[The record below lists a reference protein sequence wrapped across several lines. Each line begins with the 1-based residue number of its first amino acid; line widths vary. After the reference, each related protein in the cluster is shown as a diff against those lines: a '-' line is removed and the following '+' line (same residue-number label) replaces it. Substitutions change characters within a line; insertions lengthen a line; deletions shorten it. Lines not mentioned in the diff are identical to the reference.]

1 MIDPSSSEEEGE
13 EDPIVNVSTKSRLAV
28 PPKSTGGITVASGTS
43 SPAVGSNIPVSGSNG
58 DFDGN
63 HRPSNAIAVVNR
75 TDVGNVGVGGAMVI
89 GPSKNDQVHGNR
101 AEGGNLEVPNNGI
114 PSQFVSS
121 FGECKSSYKQHI
133 SGKNRIII
141 QQLSSSG
148 HLQRQQATLSPY
160 HSHHH
165 QQKQI
170 NNPHK
175 KFTIEEP
182 YLHTSFSDQKSFAAR
197 GVTDVSYITGNMTQS
212 QYSNSITPV
221 WSSVDAQF
229 QEVIQSN
236 NHLLLS
242 SSSGVSQETLNQ
254 SIGSSR
260 ANSLPRPV
268 SPSPS
273 VNSDKPETGDP
284 HDKHE
289 REEEERKRRIQLYV
303 FISRCISYP
312 FNAKQPT
319 DMTKRQPKITKQQLE
334 IITQRFQS
342 FLKGETQIMADEAF
356 QNAVQSYHDVFL
368 KSERVLKMVQSGAS
382 SQHDF
387 REVFRNNIEK
397 RVRSLPEIDGL
408 SKETVLTSW
417 MAKFDIILKGSG
429 EEDSKRP
436 SRMQQSLNSELI
448 LSKEQLYDMFQQI
461 LSVKKF
467 EHQILFNALM
477 LDSADEQAAAIRR
490 ELDGRMQRVGE
501 MEKNRKLMP
510 KFVLKEMESLYIEE
524 LKSSIN
530 LLMANLES
538 LPVSKGNMDSKYGLQ
553 KLKRYNHST
562 PSFLKLI
569 LRSHGSLSKL
579 EGDSEDGSTQLT
591 KLDVVLT
598 FQLEVIVM
606 EVKGLKSLAPNRIV
620 YCTMEVE
627 NGEKL
632 QTDQAEA
639 SKPMWDTQGDFTTT
653 HPLPVVKVK
662 LYTENPGMLA
672 LEDKELGKV
681 TLRPTPLSSKS
692 PEWHRMII
700 PKNLPDQDIR
710 IKIACRLDKPLNMK
724 HCGHLYAIGKSVW
737 KKWKRRY
744 FVLVQVSQYTF
755 AMCSYKEKKS
765 EPSEMMQLD
774 GYTVDYIEAASANL
788 MFGIDLNGGRYFF
801 NAVREGDSIS
811 FACDDENEC
820 SLWVMAMYRATGQSH
835 KPTPPITQD
844 KNSAMSKIQG
854 DADKA
859 RKHGMEDY
867 ISADP
872 CTYDHAT
879 LFKTLQNLTLEYRLN
894 DPYASLG
901 WFSPGQVFVLDEYC
915 ARYGVRGCYR
925 HLCYLSDLLDRAEK
939 QHMIDPTLIH
949 YSFAFCASHVHGNR
963 PDGVGSITHEEKEKF
978 AEIKERLRQLL
989 EFQITNFRYC
999 FPFGRPEGALKATL
1013 SLLERVL
1020 MKDIV
1025 TPVPP
1030 EEVRQMIKK
1039 SLETAA
1045 LVNYTR
1051 LSNKAKIED
1060 DLRGEIIVPPPK
1072 KLEDLI
1078 HLAELC
1084 VDLLQQ
1090 NEEHYGEAFA
1100 WFSDLLV
1107 EHAEIFWSLFAVDM
1121 DRVLSEQAPDTWDS
1135 FPLFQIL
1142 NDYLRADDNL
1152 RNGRYHQHLR
1162 DTFAPLVVR
1171 YVDLMES
1178 SIAQSIHKGFE
1189 KERWES
1195 KGINA
1200 ALNPAALN
1208 NAAQALNTAALNPS
1222 TLLSGKKDQ
1231 VNFYVP
1237 KLPRQS
1243 VATAAVDDMRNGCAT
1258 SEDLFWK
1265 LDALQSFIR
1274 DLHWPDAEFRQH
1286 LEQRLKMMAV
1296 DMIEQCIQR
1305 TDSSFQSWL
1314 KKNVAFIST
1323 DYIIPSEM
1331 CAMVNVILDAKNQSF
1346 KLTTIDGIDL
1356 YKFHAKIDDQID
1368 KANVAMTQGLSGKLM
1383 SVLESTLSKLARYD
1397 EGSLIGSILSFTN
1410 VSSSGKDLG
1419 QGYVNFL
1426 RNNMDQ
1432 IRGKIGDDLW
1442 TLNFFEQWY
1451 TQQVIMLNNWLSERS
1466 DNALHYAQ
1474 VSSISHIIKKIY
1486 SDFEL
1491 QGVLEDKLNSKA
1503 YQTVSVRMATE
1514 EATCSLTMP
1523 EVAEGDEACDDIRE
1537 ADEEDTGEESN
1548 IPRGLP
1554 KSKVAAAQAAAV
1566 TNVVAGRVGNLL
1578 GKGIGGLSSKLGSGS
1593 WF

>member
-1 MIDPSSSEEEGE
+1 MIDPSSSEEEADD
-13 EDPIVNVSTKSRLAV
+13 DPGLGKGSRSQGGGASHKSSGAAHGGPVLVTTNLEVSAATQ
-28 PPKSTGGITVASGTS
+28 
-43 SPAVGSNIPVSGSNG
+43 NG
-58 DFDGN
+58 DFTPHGSP
-63 HRPSNAIAVVNR
+63 HH
-75 TDVGNVGVGGAMVI
+75 GGGSALE
-89 GPSKNDQVHGNR
+89 S
-101 AEGGNLEVPNNGI
+101 GGSSSVASAPMGSAHHTAGKEFGAHLHSGGDASGSLEVPGGV
-114 PSQFVSS
+114 PS
-121 FGECKSSYKQHI
+121 GM
-133 SGKNRIII
+133 
-141 QQLSSSG
+141 
-148 HLQRQQATLSPY
+148 A
-160 HSHHH
+160 
-165 QQKQI
+165 
-170 NNPHK
+170 
-175 KFTIEEP
+175 
-182 YLHTSFSDQKSFAAR
+182 
-197 GVTDVSYITGNMTQS
+197 
-212 QYSNSITPV
+212 
-221 WSSVDAQF
+221 
-229 QEVIQSN
+229 
-236 NHLLLS
+236 
-242 SSSGVSQETLNQ
+242 QETLSQ
-254 SIGSSR
+254 TIGSSK
-260 ANSLPRPV
+260 ANSLPRPL

-273 VNSDKPETGDP
+273 VVSEKNDGDAQE
-284 HDKHE
+284 KHE

-303 FISRCISYP
+303 FVSRCISYP

-319 DMTKRQPKITKQQLE
+319 DMTKRQTKIAKHQLE
-334 IITQRFQS
+334 SITARFQA

-368 KSERVLKMVQSGAS
+368 KSDRVQKMVQSGAC

-417 MAKFDIILKGSG
+417 MAKFDIILKGTG
-429 EEDSKRP
+429 EEDTKRP

-490 ELDGRMQRVGE
+490 ELDGRLQRVSE
-501 MEKNRKLMP
+501 MERNRKLMP
-510 KFVLKEMESLYIEE
+510 KFVLKEMESLYIDE

-538 LPVSKGNMDSKYGLQ
+538 LPVSKGSMDSKYGLQ
-553 KLKRYNHST
+553 KFKRYNHST
-562 PSFLKLI
+562 PSFFKMI

-579 EGDSEDGSTQLT
+579 EGDSADSDAQLS

-653 HPLPVVKVK
+653 HPLPVVKIK

-672 LEDKELGKV
+672 LEDKELGKFIIK
-681 TLRPTPLSSKS
+681 PTPLSSKS
-692 PEWHRMII
+692 PEWHRMTV
-700 PKNLPDQDIR
+700 PKNLPDQDLR
-710 IKIACRLDKPLNMK
+710 IKIACRMERPLNMK
-724 HCGHLYAIGKSVW
+724 HCGYLFAIGKTVW
-737 KKWKRRY
+737 KKWKKRY

-774 GYTVDYIEAASANL
+774 GYTVDYIEGASANL

-801 NAVREGDSIS
+801 NAVREGDSIAY
-811 FACDDENEC
+811 ACDDENEC

-835 KPTPPITQD
+835 KPTPPVTQD
-844 KNSAMSKIQG
+844 KNSAISKIQG

-859 RKHGMEDY
+859 RKHGMEDF

-872 CTYDHAT
+872 CTFDHAT
-879 LFKTLQNLTLEYRLN
+879 LFKILQNLTLEYRLN

-939 QHMIDPTLIH
+939 QFMIDPTLIH

-978 AEIKERLRQLL
+978 QQIKERLRVLL
-989 EFQITNFRYC
+989 EYQITNFRFC

-1051 LSNKAKIED
+1051 LSSEAKIEE
-1060 DLRGEIIVPPPK
+1060 DLRGEMIVSPAK
-1072 KLEDLI
+1072 KLEDLT

-1090 NEEHYGEAFA
+1090 NEEHYAELRKNEPDQKDAAAVAASGNAADGNDPANPNNNAAAANQAAGNSSGGASGSGQVATAQGAQPPPFRYCMPTHAVYTAPVPTAFA

-1121 DRVLSEQAPDTWDS
+1121 DRVLSELPQDTWDS

-1142 NDYLRADDNL
+1142 NDYLRTDDNL
-1152 RNGRYHQHLR
+1152 KNGRFHQHLR

-1195 KGINA
+1195 KG
-1200 ALNPAALN
+1200 
-1208 NAAQALNTAALNPS
+1208 
-1222 TLLSGKKDQ
+1222 LSLVKKEKDI
-1231 VNFYVP
+1231 VFYIP
-1237 KLPRQS
+1237 KLRNAEEEPTS
-1243 VATAAVDDMRNGCAT
+1243 NGCAT

-1286 LEQRLKMMAV
+1286 LEQRLKLMAC
-1296 DMIEQCIQR
+1296 DMVEQCLQR
-1305 TDSSFQSWL
+1305 SDAAFQSWL

-1346 KLTTIDGIDL
+1346 KLCTIDGVDL
-1356 YKFHAKIDDQID
+1356 YKYHSKIDDQID
-1368 KANVAMTQGLSGKLM
+1368 KANVAMTQGLIGKLM
-1383 SVLESTLSKLARYD
+1383 SVLDSTLSKLSRYD

-1419 QGYVNFL
+1419 QGYVNFF

-1432 IRGKIGDDLW
+1432 IRGKISDDLW

-1451 TQQVIMLNNWLSERS
+1451 TQQINMLCNWLSERL
-1466 DNALHYAQ
+1466 DHALHYAQ
-1474 VSSISHIIKKIY
+1474 CTSLSHIVKKIY

-1491 QGVLEDKLNSKA
+1491 QGVMEDKLNSKA
-1503 YQTVSVRMATE
+1503 YQTVAQRMATE
-1514 EATCSLTMP
+1514 EATCALTMP
-1523 EVAEGDEACDDIRE
+1523 EGGE
-1537 ADEEDTGEESN
+1537 GEEMLEELDGEEGEPGTGN
-1548 IPRGLP
+1548 QGGAAGGGGGGQKP
-1554 KSKVAAAQAAAV
+1554 KIAAATAALPQIGEDGNVV
-1566 TNVVAGRVGNLL
+1566 TNISNVTNMVAGRVGNIL
-1578 GKGIGGLSSKLGSGS
+1578 GKGIGGLSSKLGGGG

>member
-114 PSQFVSS
+114 P
-121 FGECKSSYKQHI
+121 
-133 SGKNRIII
+133 
-141 QQLSSSG
+141 
-148 HLQRQQATLSPY
+148 
-160 HSHHH
+160 
-165 QQKQI
+165 
-170 NNPHK
+170 
-175 KFTIEEP
+175 
-182 YLHTSFSDQKSFAAR
+182 
-197 GVTDVSYITGNMTQS
+197 
-212 QYSNSITPV
+212 
-221 WSSVDAQF
+221 
-229 QEVIQSN
+229 
-236 NHLLLS
+236 
-242 SSSGVSQETLNQ
+242 SGVSQETLNQ

-1090 NEEHYGEAFA
+1090 NEEHYGELRRHDKVEKIKTRKEDGDVSGEHNISELGSAASHGIIGKTEQAIAAGTSTDGSSFRYCMPTHAVYTSPVPTAFA

-1195 KGINA
+1195 KG
-1200 ALNPAALN
+1200 
-1208 NAAQALNTAALNPS
+1208 
-1222 TLLSGKKDQ
+1222 
-1231 VNFYVP
+1231 
-1237 KLPRQS
+1237 
-1243 VATAAVDDMRNGCAT
+1243 NGCAT

>member
-1 MIDPSSSEEEGE
+1 MIDPSSSEEEGDD
-13 EDPIVNVSTKSRLAV
+13 DPVVVAPKGRTVATASSTSNSKPNVNATTNADTNFSSSKYNGDHLQTSAHKSF
-28 PPKSTGGITVASGTS
+28 GGIAIASGNASELGTGAASGNSKLEHGTHMITS
-43 SPAVGSNIPVSGSNG
+43 GDVS
-58 DFDGN
+58 
-63 HRPSNAIAVVNR
+63 
-75 TDVGNVGVGGAMVI
+75 
-89 GPSKNDQVHGNR
+89 
-101 AEGGNLEVPNNGI
+101 GNLEVPNSAI
-114 PSQFVSS
+114 PS
-121 FGECKSSYKQHI
+121 GI
-133 SGKNRIII
+133 
-141 QQLSSSG
+141 
-148 HLQRQQATLSPY
+148 
-160 HSHHH
+160 
-165 QQKQI
+165 
-170 NNPHK
+170 
-175 KFTIEEP
+175 
-182 YLHTSFSDQKSFAAR
+182 
-197 GVTDVSYITGNMTQS
+197 
-212 QYSNSITPV
+212 
-221 WSSVDAQF
+221 
-229 QEVIQSN
+229 
-236 NHLLLS
+236 
-242 SSSGVSQETLNQ
+242 SQETLNQ
-254 SIGSSR
+254 SVGSSR
-260 ANSLPRPV
+260 ANSLPRPI

-273 VNSDKPETGDP
+273 VVSDKNDGAVHER
-284 HDKHE
+284 HE
-289 REEEERKRRIQLYV
+289 REEEDRKRRIQLYV
-303 FISRCISYP
+303 FVSRCISYP

-319 DMTKRQPKITKQQLE
+319 DMTKRQPKIVKQQLE
-334 IITQRFQS
+334 TITQRFQA

-368 KSERVLKMVQSGAS
+368 KSERVQKMVQSGAC

-417 MAKFDIILKGSG
+417 MAKFDIILKGTG
-429 EEDSKRP
+429 EEDTKRP

-490 ELDGRMQRVGE
+490 ELDGRMQRVSE

-562 PSFLKLI
+562 PSFLKMI

-579 EGDSEDGSTQLT
+579 EGDADEGITQLT

-653 HPLPVVKVK
+653 HPLPIVKVK

-681 TLRPTPLSSKS
+681 TIKPTPLSSKS
-692 PEWHRMII
+692 PEWHRLVV
-700 PKNLPDQDIR
+700 PKNLPDQDLR

-724 HCGHLYAIGKSVW
+724 HCGYLHAIGKSVW
-737 KKWKRRY
+737 KKWKKRY

-801 NAVREGDSIS
+801 NAVREGDSIV

-835 KPTPPITQD
+835 KPTPPVTQD
-844 KNSAMSKIQG
+844 KNSAISKIQG

-872 CTYDHAT
+872 CSFDHAS
-879 LFKTLQNLTLEYRLN
+879 LFKVLQNLTLEYRLN

-925 HLCYLSDLLDRAEK
+925 HLCYLSDLLDLAEK
-939 QHMIDPTLIH
+939 QYMIDPTLIH

-978 AEIKERLRQLL
+978 AEIKERLRILL
-989 EFQITNFRYC
+989 EHQITNFRFC

-1030 EEVRQMIKK
+1030 EEVRMMIKK

-1051 LSNKAKIED
+1051 LSSEARIEE
-1060 DLRGEIIVPPPK
+1060 DLRGEIIVPAAK

-1090 NEEHYGEAFA
+1090 NEEHYAEAFA

-1121 DRVLSEQAPDTWDS
+1121 DRVLTEQPPDTWDS

-1152 RNGRYHQHLR
+1152 RNGRFHQHLR

-1189 KERWES
+1189 KERWDS
-1195 KGINA
+1195 KG
-1200 ALNPAALN
+1200 
-1208 NAAQALNTAALNPS
+1208 
-1222 TLLSGKKDQ
+1222 
-1231 VNFYVP
+1231 
-1237 KLPRQS
+1237 
-1243 VATAAVDDMRNGCAT
+1243 NGCAT

-1286 LEQRLKMMAV
+1286 LEQRLKMMATE
-1296 DMIEQCIQR
+1296 MIEQCIQR

-1368 KANVAMTQGLSGKLM
+1368 KANVAMTQGLISKLM

-1419 QGYVNFL
+1419 QGYVNFF

-1451 TQQVIMLNNWLSERS
+1451 TQQINMLCNWLSERL
-1466 DNALHYAQ
+1466 DHALHYAQ
-1474 VSSISHIIKKIY
+1474 VTSISHITKKIY

-1503 YQTVSVRMATE
+1503 YQTVAQRMATE
-1514 EATCSLTMP
+1514 EATCALTMTDVV
-1523 EVAEGDEACDDIRE
+1523 ECDENVDGLKGEGGDDDVTGDDGVAGA
-1537 ADEEDTGEESN
+1537 S
-1548 IPRGLP
+1548 RGLP
-1554 KSKVAAAQAAAV
+1554 KPKIAAAQAAAV

-1578 GKGIGGLSSKLGSGS
+1578 GKGIGGLSSKLGGGS

>member
-13 EDPIVNVSTKSRLAV
+13 DDSVPNVSSKGRLTNATK
-28 PPKSTGGITVASGTS
+28 GTS
-43 SPAVGSNIPVSGSNG
+43 AVSIIGGSAGSVVESNIPISGSNT
-58 DFDGN
+58 DLIGN
-63 HRPSNAIAVVNR
+63 QRQSNISSICKRN
-75 TDVGNVGVGGAMVI
+75 DVGNIGVTALG
-89 GPSKNDQVHGNR
+89 STSNKNEQICGSR
-101 AEGGNLEVPNNGI
+101 ADTGNLEVPSNGI
-114 PSQFVSS
+114 PS
-121 FGECKSSYKQHI
+121 GI
-133 SGKNRIII
+133 S
-141 QQLSSSG
+141 
-148 HLQRQQATLSPY
+148 H
-160 HSHHH
+160 
-165 QQKQI
+165 
-170 NNPHK
+170 
-175 KFTIEEP
+175 
-182 YLHTSFSDQKSFAAR
+182 
-197 GVTDVSYITGNMTQS
+197 
-212 QYSNSITPV
+212 
-221 WSSVDAQF
+221 
-229 QEVIQSN
+229 
-236 NHLLLS
+236 
-242 SSSGVSQETLNQ
+242 ETLNQ
-254 SIGSSR
+254 SVGSSR
-260 ANSLPRPV
+260 ANSLPRPL

-273 VNSDKPETGDP
+273 LTSEKHETGEP

-319 DMTKRQPKITKQQLE
+319 DMTKRQTKISKQQLE
-334 IITQRFQS
+334 IITQRFQA

-417 MAKFDIILKGSG
+417 MAKFDIILKGTG

-461 LSVKKF
+461 LLVKKF

-510 KFVLKEMESLYIEE
+510 KFVLKEMESLYVEE

-579 EGDSEDGSTQLT
+579 EGDSEDGTTQLT

-681 TLRPTPLSSKS
+681 TLKPTPLSSKS
-692 PEWHRMII
+692 PEWHRMIV

-724 HCGHLYAIGKSVW
+724 HCGYLYAIGKSVW

-788 MFGIDLNGGRYFF
+788 MFGIDLNGGRFFF

-859 RKHGMEDY
+859 RKHGMEDF
-867 ISADP
+867 ISTDP
-872 CTYDHAT
+872 CTFDHAT

-939 QHMIDPTLIH
+939 QYMIDPTLIH

-978 AEIKERLRQLL
+978 SEIKERLRQLL

-1051 LSNKAKIED
+1051 LSNKAKIDE
-1060 DLRGEIIVPPPK
+1060 DLRGDVIVPAPK

-1142 NDYLRADDNL
+1142 NDYLRTDDNL
-1152 RNGRYHQHLR
+1152 RNGRFHQHLR

-1195 KGINA
+1195 KG
-1200 ALNPAALN
+1200 
-1208 NAAQALNTAALNPS
+1208 
-1222 TLLSGKKDQ
+1222 
-1231 VNFYVP
+1231 
-1237 KLPRQS
+1237 
-1243 VATAAVDDMRNGCAT
+1243 NGCAT

-1314 KKNVAFIST
+1314 KKNIAFIST
-1323 DYIIPSEM
+1323 DYILPSEM

-1419 QGYVNFL
+1419 QGYVNFF

-1432 IRGKIGDDLW
+1432 VRGKIGDDLW
-1442 TLNFFEQWY
+1442 TLHFFEQWY
-1451 TQQVIMLNNWLSERS
+1451 SQQINMLCNWLSDRV
-1466 DNALHYAQ
+1466 DHALHYAQ
-1474 VSSISHIIKKIY
+1474 VASISHIIKKIY

-1503 YQTVSVRMATE
+1503 YQAVAQRMATE
-1514 EATCSLTMP
+1514 EATCALTMP
-1523 EVAEGDEACDDIRE
+1523 DACEDEPCDEIREGEEEDNGDES
-1537 ADEEDTGEESN
+1537 TSN

-1554 KSKVAAAQAAAV
+1554 KPKVAAAQAAAV

>member
-1 MIDPSSSEEEGE
+1 MIDPSSSEEEGDD
-13 EDPIVNVSTKSRLAV
+13 DPVVVAPKGRTVATASSTSNSKPNVNATTNADTNFSSSKYNGDHLQTSAHKSF
-28 PPKSTGGITVASGTS
+28 GGIAIASGNASELGTGAASGNSKLEHGTHMITS
-43 SPAVGSNIPVSGSNG
+43 GDVS
-58 DFDGN
+58 
-63 HRPSNAIAVVNR
+63 
-75 TDVGNVGVGGAMVI
+75 
-89 GPSKNDQVHGNR
+89 
-101 AEGGNLEVPNNGI
+101 GNLEVPNSAI
-114 PSQFVSS
+114 PS
-121 FGECKSSYKQHI
+121 GI
-133 SGKNRIII
+133 
-141 QQLSSSG
+141 
-148 HLQRQQATLSPY
+148 
-160 HSHHH
+160 
-165 QQKQI
+165 
-170 NNPHK
+170 
-175 KFTIEEP
+175 
-182 YLHTSFSDQKSFAAR
+182 
-197 GVTDVSYITGNMTQS
+197 
-212 QYSNSITPV
+212 
-221 WSSVDAQF
+221 
-229 QEVIQSN
+229 
-236 NHLLLS
+236 
-242 SSSGVSQETLNQ
+242 SQETLNQ
-254 SIGSSR
+254 SVGSSR
-260 ANSLPRPV
+260 ANSLPRPI

-273 VNSDKPETGDP
+273 VVSDKNDGAVHER
-284 HDKHE
+284 HE
-289 REEEERKRRIQLYV
+289 REEEDRKRRIQLYV
-303 FISRCISYP
+303 FVSRCISYP

-319 DMTKRQPKITKQQLE
+319 DMTKRQPKIVKQQLE
-334 IITQRFQS
+334 TITQRFQA

-368 KSERVLKMVQSGAS
+368 KSERVQKMVQSGAC

-417 MAKFDIILKGSG
+417 MAKFDIILKGTG
-429 EEDSKRP
+429 EEDTKRP

-490 ELDGRMQRVGE
+490 ELDGRMQRVSE

-553 KLKRYNHST
+553 KLKRYNHRYIFLT
-562 PSFLKLI
+562 PSFLRKMI

-579 EGDSEDGSTQLT
+579 EGDADEGITQLT

-653 HPLPVVKVK
+653 HPLPIVKVK

-681 TLRPTPLSSKS
+681 TIKPTPLSSKS
-692 PEWHRMII
+692 PEWHRLVV
-700 PKNLPDQDIR
+700 PKNLPDQDLR

-724 HCGHLYAIGKSVW
+724 HCGYLHAIGKSVW
-737 KKWKRRY
+737 KKWKKRY

-801 NAVREGDSIS
+801 NAVREGDSIV

-835 KPTPPITQD
+835 KPTPPVTQD
-844 KNSAMSKIQG
+844 KNSAISKIQG

-872 CTYDHAT
+872 CSFDHAS
-879 LFKTLQNLTLEYRLN
+879 LFKVLQNLTLEYRLN

-925 HLCYLSDLLDRAEK
+925 HLCYLSDLLDLAEK
-939 QHMIDPTLIH
+939 QYMIDPTLIH

-978 AEIKERLRQLL
+978 AEIKERLRILL
-989 EFQITNFRYC
+989 EHQITNFRFC

-1030 EEVRQMIKK
+1030 EEVRMMIKK

-1051 LSNKAKIED
+1051 LSSEARIEE
-1060 DLRGEIIVPPPK
+1060 DLRGEIIVPAAK

-1090 NEEHYGEAFA
+1090 NEEHYAEAFA

-1121 DRVLSEQAPDTWDS
+1121 DRVLTEQPPDTWDS

-1152 RNGRYHQHLR
+1152 RNGRFHQHLR

-1189 KERWES
+1189 KERWDS

-1200 ALNPAALN
+1200 ALNPATLN
-1208 NAAQALNTAALNPS
+1208 NAAQALNTAALNPAA
-1222 TLLSGKKDQ
+1222 LLGSKKDQ
-1231 VNFYVP
+1231 VNFYIP
-1237 KLPRQS
+1237 KLPRRS
-1243 VATAAVDDMRNGCAT
+1243 VNANEDTRNGCAT

-1286 LEQRLKMMAV
+1286 LEQRLKMMATE
-1296 DMIEQCIQR
+1296 MIEQCIQR

-1368 KANVAMTQGLSGKLM
+1368 KANVAMTQGLISKLM

-1419 QGYVNFL
+1419 QGYVNFF

-1451 TQQVIMLNNWLSERS
+1451 TQQINMLCNWLSERL
-1466 DNALHYAQ
+1466 DHALHYAQ
-1474 VSSISHIIKKIY
+1474 VTSISHITKKIY

-1503 YQTVSVRMATE
+1503 YQTVAQRMATE
-1514 EATCSLTMP
+1514 EATCALTMTDVV
-1523 EVAEGDEACDDIRE
+1523 ECDENVDGLKGEGGDDDVTGDDGVAGA
-1537 ADEEDTGEESN
+1537 S
-1548 IPRGLP
+1548 RGLP
-1554 KSKVAAAQAAAV
+1554 KPKIAAAQAAAV

-1578 GKGIGGLSSKLGSGS
+1578 GKGIGGLSSKLGGGS

>member
-1 MIDPSSSEEEGE
+1 MIDPSSSEEEGDD
-13 EDPIVNVSTKSRLAV
+13 DPVVAV
-28 PPKSTGGITVASGTS
+28 PPKGRPAAAASSTLASKPAANLAATNADSSLSSSKHNGEQFQPVSHKSVSGASGM
-43 SPAVGSNIPVSGSNG
+43 PGNGFESGS
-58 DFDGN
+58 
-63 HRPSNAIAVVNR
+63 
-75 TDVGNVGVGGAMVI
+75 GNVAACGNGKLEHGA
-89 GPSKNDQVHGNR
+89 GSE
-101 AEGGNLEVPNNGI
+101 ASGNLEVPNSAI
-114 PSQFVSS
+114 PS
-121 FGECKSSYKQHI
+121 GI
-133 SGKNRIII
+133 
-141 QQLSSSG
+141 
-148 HLQRQQATLSPY
+148 
-160 HSHHH
+160 
-165 QQKQI
+165 
-170 NNPHK
+170 
-175 KFTIEEP
+175 
-182 YLHTSFSDQKSFAAR
+182 
-197 GVTDVSYITGNMTQS
+197 
-212 QYSNSITPV
+212 
-221 WSSVDAQF
+221 
-229 QEVIQSN
+229 
-236 NHLLLS
+236 
-242 SSSGVSQETLNQ
+242 SQETLNQ
-254 SIGSSR
+254 SVGSSR
-260 ANSLPRPV
+260 ANSLPRPI

-273 VNSDKPETGDP
+273 VVSEKNDGDV
-284 HDKHE
+284 HEKHE
-289 REEEERKRRIQLYV
+289 RQEEDRKRRIQLYV
-303 FISRCISYP
+303 FVSRCISYP

-319 DMTKRQPKITKQQLE
+319 DMTKRQPKIAKQQLE
-334 IITQRFQS
+334 TITQRFQA

-368 KSERVLKMVQSGAS
+368 KSERVQKMVLSGAC

-417 MAKFDIILKGSG
+417 MAKFDIILKGTG

-490 ELDGRMQRVGE
+490 ELDGRMQRVSE

-562 PSFLKLI
+562 PSFLKMI

-579 EGDSEDGSTQLT
+579 EGDADEGITQLT

-681 TLRPTPLSSKS
+681 TIKPTPLSSKS
-692 PEWHRMII
+692 PEWHRMVVS
-700 PKNLPDQDIR
+700 KNLPDQDLR

-724 HCGHLYAIGKSVW
+724 HCGHLQAIGKSVW
-737 KKWKRRY
+737 KKWKKRY

-801 NAVREGDSIS
+801 NAVREGDSIA

-835 KPTPPITQD
+835 KPTPPVTQD
-844 KNSAMSKIQG
+844 KNSAISKIQG

-872 CTYDHAT
+872 CSFDHAA
-879 LFKTLQNLTLEYRLN
+879 LFRVLQNLTLEYRLN

-925 HLCYLSDLLDRAEK
+925 HLCYLSDLLERAEK
-939 QHMIDPTLIH
+939 EYMIDPTLIH

-978 AEIKERLRQLL
+978 AEIKERLRGLL
-989 EFQITNFRYC
+989 EYQITNFRFC

-1030 EEVRQMIKK
+1030 EEVRMMIKK

-1051 LSNKAKIED
+1051 LSSEAKIEE
-1060 DLRGEIIVPPPK
+1060 DLRGEIVVAATK

-1090 NEEHYGEAFA
+1090 NEEHYAEAFA

-1152 RNGRYHQHLR
+1152 RNGRFHQHLR

-1189 KERWES
+1189 KERWDS

-1200 ALNPAALN
+1200 ALNPATLN
-1208 NAAQALNTAALNPS
+1208 NAAQALNTAALNPAA
-1222 TLLSGKKDQ
+1222 LLGGKKDQ
-1231 VNFYVP
+1231 INFYIP
-1237 KLPRQS
+1237 KLPRRS
-1243 VATAAVDDMRNGCAT
+1243 ANANEDTRNGCAT

-1286 LEQRLKMMAV
+1286 LEQRLKMMSAE
-1296 DMIEQCIQR
+1296 MIEQCIQR

-1368 KANVAMTQGLSGKLM
+1368 KANVAMTQGLIGKLM

-1419 QGYVNFL
+1419 QGYVNFF

-1451 TQQVIMLNNWLSERS
+1451 TQQINMLCNWLSERL
-1466 DNALHYAQ
+1466 DHALHYAQ
-1474 VSSISHIIKKIY
+1474 VTSISHITKKIY

-1503 YQTVSVRMATE
+1503 YQTVAQRMATE
-1514 EATCSLTMP
+1514 EATCALTMP
-1523 EVAEGDEACDDIRE
+1523 DVAECDDNVDATKGEGGDEDG
-1537 ADEEDTGEESN
+1537 TGEGEVGGSGSGGGAN
-1548 IPRGLP
+1548 RGIPKP
-1554 KSKVAAAQAAAV
+1554 KIAAAQAAAV

-1578 GKGIGGLSSKLGSGS
+1578 GKGIGGLSSKLGGGG